1 MEKRPHRFSGHPV
14 AGVNWRTTFLVDEVS
29 DVRMCSV
36 CAIIPKKT
44 LKLPCSHVLCEC
56 CFACVSQSGSGKCPE
71 DQKTFTVAECTP
83 INFAAKKVNR
93 IKVYCWNEPMGCK
106 FTGPLED
113 LLQHFEND
121 CAFHVL
127 YCGTGNHYILRNEAV
142 EHKMNG
148 CPYQR
153 SCVETEPSASQTTP
167 VASPDCSVNEEH
179 EKTLAIDVPQD
190 AQLAALQDQ
199 MTQLAKDVAYHQ
211 ILIRELNDGQR
222 KSALTVSNVVT
233 EVVTSAISE
242 AFRKQIKGASFED
255 DNAAMSA
262 LSLSS
267 EKAVILRKLEQYAN
281 VTLGTLEELRQN
293 MRQFDHAAVIA
304 RCEPVLPS
312 RDRLRHLTQVQTAKF
327 QVGAEIP
334 SVIYNLTVKNAD
346 EIFSSAMEDRT
357 LAEVTTWHMRDTYF
371 VVTVRKIAAEDA
383 MLLGL
388 EIEFNDL
395 REGSQWLPS
404 SRSVTVVHPNG
415 RRFDMLEVH
424 DPPCSCKRS
433 LDKLHHAH
441 LSFLADVSRL
451 TKGFCQDKMMT
462 IEIKL
467 AT

>member
-179 EKTLAIDVPQD
+179 ENALAIDVYQD
-190 AQLAALQDQ
+190 AQLAPLQDQ
-199 MTQLAKDVAYHQ
+199 MTRLAKNVAYHQ
-211 ILIRELNDGQR
+211 ILIRVLNDGQR

-242 AFRKQIKGASFED
+242 TFRKQIKGASFED
-255 DNAAMSA
+255 HNAAMSA
-262 LSLSS
+262 LSPSS
-267 EKAVILRKLEQYAN
+267 EKTVILRKLEQYAN
-281 VTLGTLEELRQN
+281 VTLGTVEELRQN

-304 RCEPVLPS
+304 HCEPTLPS
-312 RDRLRHLTQVQTAKF
+312 RDRLRHLTKLETANS

-334 SVIYNLTVKNAD
+334 SVTYNLTPKNAD
-346 EIFSSAMEDRT
+346 GRP
-357 LAEVTTWHMRDTYF
+357 Y
-371 VVTVRKIAAEDA
+371 VR
-383 MLLGL
+383 
-388 EIEFNDL
+388 
-395 REGSQWLPS
+395 
-404 SRSVTVVHPNG
+404 
-415 RRFDMLEVH
+415 
-424 DPPCSCKRS
+424 
-433 LDKLHHAH
+433 
-441 LSFLADVSRL
+441 
-451 TKGFCQDKMMT
+451 
-462 IEIKL
+462 
-467 AT
+467 